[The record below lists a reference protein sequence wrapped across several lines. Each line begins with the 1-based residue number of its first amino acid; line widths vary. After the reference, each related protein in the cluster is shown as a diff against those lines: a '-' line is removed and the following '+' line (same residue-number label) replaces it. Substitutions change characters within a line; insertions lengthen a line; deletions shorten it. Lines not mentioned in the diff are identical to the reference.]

1 MSKLNKLFRKE
12 HPFITEPDTWIVAGH
27 SMSGTPLDR
36 VPLQGQ
42 IQITHEEDKIV
53 NMGEMQFV
61 SRSNP
66 NPFQTMYELTPTDDE
81 LALDFF
87 QANEAVGDLRGKVV
101 AFDDRLVSSYTS
113 GDGTLTGSEVF
124 FRMSESRYA
133 VTGTLLSGGEI
144 ISLWKLDLSG
154 PLPKRPP
161 RSPPRNLT
169 RDPPKDPEKQ
179 KKINQARKK
188 PD

>member
-144 ISLWKLDLSG
+144 ISLWKLDLIRPLAEESAQEPAQKSDKGSAKGSG
-154 PLPKRPP
+154 K
-161 RSPPRNLT
+161 T
-169 RDPPKDPEKQ
+169 KKD
-179 KKINQARKK
+179 
-188 PD
+188 